1 MRKFCI
7 VSYIEHKEKNGNFYS
22 YTPYINEMDIWMEF
36 AEKTLIAAPKTT
48 GSPSTVEKPY
58 TEDNLDFYQV
68 PVLNFTNVR
77 HCLISILKLPVVIWQ
92 ILKVMKNTD
101 HIHLRCP
108 GNVSLIGCLVQI
120 LFPSK
125 PKTVKY
131 AGNWDPGSKQPLS
144 YKLQK
149 WIVSNTFLSRN
160 MKVLVYGEWPG
171 QSKNILPFYTATY
184 SRLEQKKVN
193 RDYTHPLKFI
203 FVGTL
208 SEGKQPLLAIQ
219 LVETLLS
226 QGKEVSLKIFG
237 GGILESNLREYIK
250 SSKYSK
256 SISLEGFLDRQALK
270 SVYQKSHFLILPSRS
285 EGWPKVIAEAMF
297 HGCIPIATSV
307 SCVPWMLGYGK
318 RGILISHEF
327 ELASKKLSEI
337 IINVPKLKTMSAS
350 AQEWSGEYTLEKFKN
365 DIKRLL

>member
-1 MRKFCI
+1 MRILVISSAPVIK
-7 VSYIEHKEKNGNFYS
+7 KNRLLHAYPPFVDEMEIWFKNFGS
-22 YTPYINEMDIWMEF
+22 I
-36 AEKTLIAAPKTT
+36 TLIAPGTYPSNFNNLSFKTQDLIFVPTAFLQFGNLSSTLKGLTKIPKI
-48 GSPSTVEKPY
+48 
-58 TEDNLDFYQV
+58 FY
-68 PVLNFTNVR
+68 LLFKE
-77 HCLISILKLPVVIWQ
+77 IK
-92 ILKVMKNTD
+92 KAD

-120 LFPSK
+120 FFPSK

-144 YKLQK
+144 YKLQR

-184 SRLEQKKVN
+184 SKLEQKKVN

-219 LVETLLS
+219 LVEALLR

-256 SISLEGFLDRQALK
+256 SISLEGFLDREALK

-337 IINVPKLKTMSAS
+337 ITNVPKLKTMSGS
-350 AQEWSGEYTLEKFKN
+350 AQEWSGEYTLEKFEN
-365 DIKRLL
+365 DIKKLL